1 MGNIFGASE
10 VVELAVQIER
20 NGKDFYTALADRLPN
35 PKARDVFTYLA
46 AQEERH
52 MAVFQEMRGHLHR
65 YEPPESYPGEYIS
78 YMRALASE
86 HIFTQGGKGKE
97 VAGRVASESEA
108 MDLAIGF
115 ENDSIVFYTGM
126 TKVVPDHDH
135 PVIEAIIAE
144 ERKHLAQLME
154 MKEKI

>member
-1 MGNIFGASE
+1 MGNIFGAGE
-10 VVELAVQIER
+10 VAELAVQIEM
-20 NGKDFYTALADRLPN
+20 NGKDFYTALAGRLPN
-35 PKARDVFTYLA
+35 PKVRDIFTYLA

-78 YMRALASE
+78 YMRALAAE
-86 HIFTQGGKGKE
+86 HVFAQRGKGKE
-97 VAGRVASESEA
+97 IGGRVASEREA
-108 MDLAIGF
+108 VDLGIGF

-126 TKVVPDHDH
+126 TRVVPDHDH

-144 ERKHLAQLME
+144 ERKHLAQLRE
-154 MKEKI
+154 MKEEI